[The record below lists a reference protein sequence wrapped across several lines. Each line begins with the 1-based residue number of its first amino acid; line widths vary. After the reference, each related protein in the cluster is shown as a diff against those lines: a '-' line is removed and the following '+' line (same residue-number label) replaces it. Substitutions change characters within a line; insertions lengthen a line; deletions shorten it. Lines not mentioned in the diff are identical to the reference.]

1 MPNIGCH
8 HLPTTYHVPHV
19 SRMEE
24 QPKKNKGGRPRKETV
39 EIRIDLAAQQDVWL
53 DQLVQRG
60 RHGPTRKMILER
72 WISDQF
78 DDLCRQD
85 VLHEF
90 PTVHSFGGSVP
101 LAPPL
106 GAPRLPARISN
117 EPGRSIIG
125 SDPDQRART
134 K

>member
-1 MPNIGCH
+1 
-8 HLPTTYHVPHV
+8 
-19 SRMEE
+19 MEE

>member
-1 MPNIGCH
+1 
-8 HLPTTYHVPHV
+8 
-19 SRMEE
+19 MEE
-24 QPKKNKGGRPRKETV
+24 QPKKNKGGRPRKETIEV
-39 EIRIDLAAQQDVWL
+39 RIDLSAQQDVWL

-90 PTVHSFGGSVP
+90 PTGHSFGSSVP
-101 LAPPL
+101 LMPPL
-106 GAPRLPARISN
+106 GAPRLPAKISN
-117 EPGRSIIG
+117 EPGHAVIG
-125 SDPDQRART
+125 RDPDQRAQT